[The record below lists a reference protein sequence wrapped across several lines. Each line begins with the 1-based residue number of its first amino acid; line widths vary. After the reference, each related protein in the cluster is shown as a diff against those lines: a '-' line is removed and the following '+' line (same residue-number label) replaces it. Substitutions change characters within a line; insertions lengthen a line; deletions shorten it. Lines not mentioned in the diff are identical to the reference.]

1 VAPDGP
7 AIAEAVEKALD
18 DWRDR
23 STVTIEEAA
32 PIIGVSRGSAYA
44 AAQSG
49 EIPTLRIGRRLV
61 VPVAALR
68 RLLGE
73 MPEASWQPASR
84 GPLGAT

>member
-1 VAPDGP
+1 
-7 AIAEAVEKALD
+7 VEKALEN
-18 DWRDR
+18 WRDK

-44 AAQSG
+44 AARSG
-49 EIPTLRIGRRLV
+49 EIPTLRIGKRLL

-73 MPEASWQPASR
+73 SLS
-84 GPLGAT
+84 

>member
-1 VAPDGP
+1 VLAGGL
-7 AIAEAVEKALD
+7 AIADAVGDALAN
-18 DWRDR
+18 WRDK

-73 MPEASWQPASR
+73 FEAS
-84 GPLGAT
+84 

>member
-1 VAPDGP
+1 V
-7 AIAEAVEKALD
+7 EAVEKALEN
-18 DWRDR
+18 WRDK

-44 AAQSG
+44 AARSG
-49 EIPTLRIGRRLV
+49 EIPTLRIGRRLL

-73 MPEASWQPASR
+73 QAS
-84 GPLGAT
+84 